1 MWPLKFWCVMQIL
14 RKKGLDIKLLKE
26 GNDRGPYPKS
36 ADTLVSRPARCFF
49 EDQYILHI

>member
-26 GNDRGPYPKS
+26 GNDRAP
-36 ADTLVSRPARCFF
+36 
-49 EDQYILHI
+49 ILKVLTHW